1 MMQHKEERRT
11 GSALQD
17 RRRSAG
23 PGPCGLGLSR
33 MLADGRAAVKTP
45 KTFPP
50 APLKGAWGTIFAQIF
65 RAVFG
70 ENGKSGNICAGDAA
84 GISRKFLPDVGGL

>member
-50 APLKGAWGTIFAQIF
+50 APLKGG
-65 RAVFG
+65 V
-70 ENGKSGNICAGDAA
+70 GNYFCTNFPGCFW
-84 GISRKFLPDVGGL
+84 RKWQKREHLRRGRCRNFQ

>member
-1 MMQHKEERRT
+1 MMQHKEERRA

-50 APLKGAWGTIFAQIF
+50 APL
-65 RAVFG
+65 
-70 ENGKSGNICAGDAA
+70 
-84 GISRKFLPDVGGL
+84 